1 MRVCAP
7 GILPTT
13 IFDFNSIVCSCSR
26 AVFRDISKNL
36 APRVIG
42 FKHLG
47 HMLIFDRRI
56 SENEAPRVTV
66 CRHVGHM
73 LVFDRQISGSPSLCI
88 LTAAGRLLIN
98 TSCGTRACNLRIRS
112 PTPCPLGQGG
122 SAIHPCPKLQY
133 LTTCIY
139 SWGIHVSFCAPGSW
153 CHHRLGMSIKGAG
166 PPISLR
172 SHHMLPSLSDDV

>member
-1 MRVCAP
+1 MFHGIISRANKSNQIATAHSEYQQLLRVCAP

-13 IFDFNSIVCSCSR
+13 IFDFNSIVCYCSR

-98 TSCGTRACNLRIRS
+98 TSCGTRARNLRIRS

-122 SAIHPCPKLQY
+122 HSVHANIRKAATSKAPWHLQDARRG
-133 LTTCIY
+133 T
-139 SWGIHVSFCAPGSW
+139 SD
-153 CHHRLGMSIKGAG
+153 
-166 PPISLR
+166 
-172 SHHMLPSLSDDV
+172 PSENKPLI